1 LITAQRTKYSFL
13 KVRSLNDATLSGG
26 DVGAVTTRP
35 AAVLMPVVLRESG
48 PTMLLTQRTND
59 MPSHAGQVA
68 FPGGRVQPEDLDA
81 IDTALRETEE
91 EIGLARGHVD
101 VIGTLD
107 RYVTG
112 TGFLI
117 TPVVGLV
124 RPPFVITPDP
134 REVADVFEV
143 PLQFLMTP
151 ANHQAHRFAYDG
163 GDYALPAVSEY
174 HLPGPEGGHRTV
186 RIDRIDVTDLER
198 GQDTERTAFI
208 QRISTL
214 AVFGP

>member
-1 LITAQRTKYSFL
+1 MDPENLRRKIEARSQALAQG
-13 KVRSLNDATLSGG
+13 VAPAPPMLNDATLSGG

-48 PTMLLTQRTND
+48 LTMLLTQRTED

-68 FPGGRVQPEDLDA
+68 FPGGRVQPEDADA

-124 RPPFVITPDP
+124 TPPFVITPDP

-143 PLQFLMTP
+143 PLQFLLDV
-151 ANHQAHRFAYDG
+151 ANHQIHARQYNGRERRF
-163 GDYALPAVSEY
+163 YAMPYENRYIWGATAGMLRNLWFALSET
-174 HLPGPEGGHRTV
+174 P
-186 RIDRIDVTDLER
+186 
-198 GQDTERTAFI
+198 
-208 QRISTL
+208 
-214 AVFGP
+214 